1 MLSFVLIF
9 STRSQYQK
17 GKKWIDKVLDQD
29 PENLDAIIVK
39 AWVTMEEGDLTL
51 AEKFYQ
57 RALQRDPRNAEV
69 LYYYGKYW
77 QKRGEDQNGC
87 FNTSTTLG
95 QVLMS
100 LSQFCAAIGQEL
112 MSQFVLYSDLCTLIL
127 NDRHWLDA

>member
-1 MLSFVLIF
+1 MLYF
-9 STRSQYQK
+9 STRGQYQR

-57 RALQRDPRNAEV
+57 RALQKDPRNAEA

-77 QKRGEDQNGC
+77 QKRGEG
-87 FNTSTTLG
+87 SR
-95 QVLMS
+95 VL
-100 LSQFCAAIGQEL
+100 
-112 MSQFVLYSDLCTLIL
+112 VLEHYYVQS
-127 NDRHWLDA
+127 